1 MNEHSPTVSVLAW
14 GLQFVRPH
22 NDLRLDGVLGIGY
35 HLVLLSK
42 VHFVGVLVFLALES
56 LHEVGFLHLVV
67 HVVAGVRADPH
78 NRREGAFNL
87 FGQLGL
93 ALDPHV
99 FVPVLG
105 AQMLHKLSVF
115 GEGLTCDRVNLHLF
129 LCRGCA
135 TGQSFTPTNN

>member
-1 MNEHSPTVSVLAW
+1 MNEHTPTVSVLAW

-22 NDLRLDGVLGIGY
+22 NDLRLDGMLGIGN

-67 HVVAGVRADPH
+67 HVVAGVRTDPH
-78 NRREGAFNL
+78 NRRERAFNL
-87 FGQLGL
+87 FCQLGL

-99 FVPVLG
+99 FVPVLR
-105 AQMLHKLSVF
+105 AQVLHKLNVF

-129 LCRGCA
+129 LCSGGG
-135 TGQSFTPTNN
+135 TGHSFPSIDN